1 MHSRYEIYLEQYAKH
16 INIEARTASQMVR
29 RQFLP
34 AAMLFMTELGNS
46 VKAAGAAAKVQ
57 KALLAEVGALVAAAD
72 KNVKLVEKEAEKAHG
87 AGDAFKV
94 AAAFR
99 DKVVPTLRS
108 LRADVDALE
117 SLCPGDLW
125 PVPTYA
131 DLLFKL

>member
-1 MHSRYEIYLEQYAKH
+1 
-16 INIEARTASQMVR
+16 MVR

-34 AAMLFMTELGNS
+34 AAMLFMTELGTS

-57 KALLAEVGALVAAAD
+57 KALLAEVGKLVVAAD
-72 KNVKLVEKEAEKAHG
+72 KNVKIVEKEAEKAHA
-87 AGDAFKV
+87 AGSTEKS

-99 DKVVPTLRS
+99 DKVVPALRT
-108 LRADVDALE
+108 LRADIDALE
-117 SLCPGDLW
+117 NICPADLW